1 MSARATTSSGAPA
14 SRSGEKSET
23 RKALR
28 TRSSSTT
35 AFRASASG
43 RSVRRRKCS
52 LRTSRKARLPSG
64 SRCRCE
70 QAAQRSASSSTRR
83 NMLLL
88 STASTGGTGN
98 ESAVGAGRLSGFR
111 TLAPPSREWEERC
124 MPLKTALVAA
134 PLLLLIAGLG
144 MAISLRR
151 RREGIGPGMAGD
163 ATFIRLQRAHGNA
176 VEHSPILLLAL
187 LLLELLGARPSALIA
202 FGVAIIVARAAHA
215 VGIVQR
221 PRHPLHALGAA
232 LTYGLE
238 VAMAVSLVLTVMKR
252 SRF

>member
-1 MSARATTSSGAPA
+1 
-14 SRSGEKSET
+14 
-23 RKALR
+23 
-28 TRSSSTT
+28 
-35 AFRASASG
+35 
-43 RSVRRRKCS
+43 
-52 LRTSRKARLPSG
+52 
-64 SRCRCE
+64 
-70 QAAQRSASSSTRR
+70 
-83 NMLLL
+83 
-88 STASTGGTGN
+88 
-98 ESAVGAGRLSGFR
+98 
-111 TLAPPSREWEERC
+111 

-134 PLLLLIAGLG
+134 PPLLLIAGLG